1 LHDEAQNAITSTALF
16 DPYEK
21 AGKPL
26 TSTKPVDVNGTT
38 AGTTTH
44 PYLIFQALTA
54 IQQQRTAIQLLPANK
69 PTRGTSVPGH
79 LP

>member
-1 LHDEAQNAITSTALF
+1 
-16 DPYEK
+16 
-21 AGKPL
+21 
-26 TSTKPVDVNGTT
+26 VDVNGTT